1 MASTLA
7 WQQAPDSEKVPLM
20 TPRLAWSLFGLHLL
34 ALFIGTQM
42 PNAWRNGV
50 EQSLHVSFS
59 LSSWAHFAV
68 FCSMSLLLMM
78 RPLAYTAWRVI
89 LLALLMALLTEAL
102 QFFAVDRHPRLLDV
116 GIDMA
121 GTLLA
126 VFIVTLRSGWSGTTP
141 SNPK

>member
-1 MASTLA
+1 MS
-7 WQQAPDSEKVPLM
+7 
-20 TPRLAWSLFGLHLL
+20 PRLAWSLFSLHIV

-50 EQSLHVSFS
+50 EQSLHVPFS

-68 FCSMSLLLMM
+68 FCGMSMLLLM
-78 RPLAYTAWRVI
+78 RPLAYTARRVI
-89 LLALLMALLTEAL
+89 LLALVLALLTEAL
-102 QFFAVDRHPRLLDV
+102 QFFAADRHPRLRDV

-126 VFIVTLRSGWSGTTP
+126 VVIMALQNRWAGISR
-141 SNPK
+141 PKRR

>member
-1 MASTLA
+1 
-7 WQQAPDSEKVPLM
+7 M

-50 EQSLHVSFS
+50 EHSLSAPFP
-59 LSSWAHFAV
+59 LSSWAHFVV
-68 FCSMSLLLMM
+68 FCGMSLLLLM
-78 RPLAYTAWRVI
+78 RPLAFRVRWVL
-89 LLALLMALLTEAL
+89 LLALVLALLTEAL
-102 QFFAVDRHPRLLDV
+102 QFLAVDRHPRLLDV

-126 VFIVTLRSGWSGTTP
+126 VAIMALRSRWAGDTAQGRM
-141 SNPK
+141 

>member
-1 MASTLA
+1 MS
-7 WQQAPDSEKVPLM
+7 
-20 TPRLAWSLFGLHLL
+20 PRLAWSLFGLHIL

-50 EQSLHVSFS
+50 EQSLHIPFS

-68 FCSMSLLLMM
+68 FCGMSLLLMM
-78 RPLAYTAWRVI
+78 RPLAYTARRVI
-89 LLALLMALLTEAL
+89 LLALVLALMTEAL

-126 VFIVTLRSGWSGTTP
+126 VVIMVLRGRWAGAGR
-141 SNPK
+141 SNRQ